1 MKKSILI
8 LVVILSAFLAYKNYN
23 DRPRYILADNDIVR
37 QLRIND
43 VNVEQG
49 EILQEV
55 TSLLQS
61 HQYGSKSK
69 NLRLNQDDVVIY
81 NISFM
86 YGEEL
91 RHIVLGDVDVFYE
104 SSEIYFEVI
113 QGDKLQESLDLLLS
127 EKENWIFIFVGV
139 LEFTFTT
146 L

>member
-8 LVVILSAFLAYKNYN
+8 LVVILLVFLAYNNYN
-23 DRPRYILADNDIVR
+23 DRPRYILADSDIVR

-49 EILQEV
+49 EILKEV

-61 HQYGSKSK
+61 HQYGNKSR
-69 NLRLNQDDVVIY
+69 NLRLDQDDVVIY

-91 RHIVLGDVDVFYE
+91 RHIVLGDVDVIYE
-104 SSEIYFEVI
+104 SSEVYFEVL
-113 QGDKLQESLDLLLS
+113 QGDKLQQSFTLLLS
-127 EKENWIFIFVGV
+127 EKEN
-139 LEFTFTT
+139 
-146 L
+146 